1 MLSKLNNKIPWQ
13 IKLLFLMLAMA
24 ILPSL
29 LISYSVIN
37 VIRNE
42 LKSNINMQ
50 LLYSASSVSSS
61 INSKIKKS
69 FEIIDLVKKT
79 VENPVLDSNQKVA
92 FIVSMVEEIDNVLSV
107 GLFVKEDNIY
117 ASAIYTQKD
126 YVRKGNNQI
135 TPIDNSLKQ
144 IDFSKINFG
153 ANKTSYITPPV
164 FNRQIQ
170 LWVSTIIIKVNIPNM
185 PKAYLAANI
194 NLNEIAEEV
203 ENSILSKIGYL
214 FITDSSSTKFL
225 SSKFNYSVPNQIMH
239 EGIKLLNGE
248 SNATFV
254 NNYSNSQEDNYVA
267 CYSYPNQTK
276 WVVVALIKESSAYA
290 VVKETFIFFALFLGL
305 SIILSIITA
314 LLFSKHISK
323 PIIKMANTSHLIA
336 NGNFDI
342 PIEYTAKD
350 SIGLLNNSLSGM
362 GKQLK
367 KNFKEIE
374 EQKNQL
380 EDYSKNLEVKV
391 EERTNELSETNKE
404 LKKAYKRV
412 LELNEEKDEF
422 LGIAAHDLKNPLTAV
437 SAFAEIL
444 KEDKDLSVEQHDDF
458 LDEIAKA
465 SSRMFFIVKNLLDV
479 NAIEQGKL
487 NTQMQRVSLR
497 AIVNEMS
504 AQFKEEVAK
513 KNINL
518 IESFQTDETDVIADY
533 NLALQVVQNV
543 LSNAIKFSP
552 FNKNIFLTVRNSPIN
567 ENIELSIK
575 DEGPGFTPAD
585 KEKLFKKFARLSA
598 RPTAGEHSSGLGLSI
613 VKKLTEMMN
622 GTIVLESESGK
633 GAEFIITLQN
643 ATKEFKLDGE
653 NS

>member
-1 MLSKLNNKIPWQ
+1 
-13 IKLLFLMLAMA
+13 
-24 ILPSL
+24 
-29 LISYSVIN
+29 
-37 VIRNE
+37 
-42 LKSNINMQ
+42 
-50 LLYSASSVSSS
+50 
-61 INSKIKKS
+61 
-69 FEIIDLVKKT
+69 
-79 VENPVLDSNQKVA
+79 
-92 FIVSMVEEIDNVLSV
+92 
-107 GLFVKEDNIY
+107 
-117 ASAIYTQKD
+117 
-126 YVRKGNNQI
+126 
-135 TPIDNSLKQ
+135 
-144 IDFSKINFG
+144 
-153 ANKTSYITPPV
+153 
-164 FNRQIQ
+164 
-170 LWVSTIIIKVNIPNM
+170 
-185 PKAYLAANI
+185 
-194 NLNEIAEEV
+194 
-203 ENSILSKIGYL
+203 
-214 FITDSSSTKFL
+214 
-225 SSKFNYSVPNQIMH
+225 
-239 EGIKLLNGE
+239 
-248 SNATFV
+248 
-254 NNYSNSQEDNYVA
+254 
-267 CYSYPNQTK
+267 
-276 WVVVALIKESSAYA
+276 
-290 VVKETFIFFALFLGL
+290 
-305 SIILSIITA
+305 
-314 LLFSKHISK
+314 
-323 PIIKMANTSHLIA
+323 MANTSHLIA

-518 IESFQTDETDVIADY
+518 IENYQTEETDVIADY

-633 GAEFIITLQN
+633 GAEFIITLQK